1 MKKNGILVRKLAEME
16 ETLRR
21 LQSYL
26 PSTYEEFA
34 KDWGRQKIVER
45 ALQIL
50 IEAMIDI
57 GERLIALSGG
67 LPPETSASVME
78 RLEELGVVQ
87 NADRY
92 IPMIRF
98 RNFLVHQYERVDLA
112 ILYGIGTR
120 KLGDVEAF
128 IMEVK
133 AYVEAH

>member
-1 MKKNGILVRKLAEME
+1 MKRNGILVRKLAEME

-87 NADRY
+87 NAGRY

-112 ILYGIGTR
+112 ILYGIATK
-120 KLGDVEAF
+120 KLGDVEAY
-128 IMEVK
+128 MTEVK

>member
-26 PSTYEEFA
+26 PSIYEEFA

-50 IEAMIDI
+50 VEAMIDI

-67 LPPETSASVME
+67 LPPETSASAM
-78 RLEELGVVQ
+78 G
-87 NADRY
+87 A
-92 IPMIRF
+92 
-98 RNFLVHQYERVDLA
+98 A
-112 ILYGIGTR
+112 
-120 KLGDVEAF
+120 
-128 IMEVK
+128 
-133 AYVEAH
+133 